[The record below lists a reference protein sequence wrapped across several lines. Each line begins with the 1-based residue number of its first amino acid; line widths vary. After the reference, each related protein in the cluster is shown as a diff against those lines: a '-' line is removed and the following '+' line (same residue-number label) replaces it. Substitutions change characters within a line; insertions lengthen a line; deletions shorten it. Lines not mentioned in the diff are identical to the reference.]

1 MRATQMEIITS
12 FLPSPKGKNLLL
24 WEQILSFKSR
34 EKGGKYFYDRV
45 VSLEDVSIPLKTKW
59 AMSNTKLPY

>member
-1 MRATQMEIITS
+1 MEIITS
-12 FLPSPKGKNLLL
+12 FLPTPKGKNLLL

-45 VSLEDVSIPLKTKW
+45 VSLEDVSIPLKTK
-59 AMSNTKLPY
+59 